1 MSTSTK
7 KPFSKTLRTLLVF
20 LLLGSVMLSGCQA
33 IKNLTSPEP
42 TVAPAPVKQDDS
54 AVIAEGQLVPSD
66 FTNLYFT
73 TAGQVTEILV
83 KEGDQVS
90 KGDTLAH
97 LGDRQ
102 SFEANLASAEF
113 DLLHAQQQLHDL
125 NEKVAIA
132 SSEANLAVLDAEQA
146 YMDAQKRLEDIDT
159 DETQDKIDDARK
171 VVSDV
176 SDDVENAQDEFDK
189 YKDLD
194 SDNQNR
200 KDAEDKLKDAQVKY
214 DQAVRD
220 RDTLINDLG
229 RAKEDLANAQARLNQ
244 ARLDAEAR
252 QSGPDPDQLALAQ
265 AQVKDATAQVAAAQS
280 ALDKLAL
287 VAPYAGRILRIDI
300 SAGERVQSNQTVL
313 VLADTSSW
321 FVETSDLTES
331 EVVKISLDQPVMIK
345 PDALPD
351 VEISGTVES
360 IDETFIERAGDITYI
375 VRIKLDE
382 TDPILRWG
390 MTVEARFGK

>member
-54 AVIAEGQLVPSD
+54 TVIAEGQLVPSD

>member
-33 IKNLTSPEP
+33 IKNMTSPEP

-54 AVIAEGQLVPSD
+54 TVIAEGHVVPSD

-113 DLLHAQQQLHDL
+113 DLLHAQQQLDDL

>member
-54 AVIAEGQLVPSD
+54 TVIAEGHVVPSD

>member
-7 KPFSKTLRTLLVF
+7 KPFSKTLRILLVF

-54 AVIAEGQLVPSD
+54 TVIAEGHVVPSD

-113 DLLHAQQQLHDL
+113 DLLHAQQQLDDL

>member
-54 AVIAEGQLVPSD
+54 TVIAEGQLVPSD

-113 DLLHAQQQLHDL
+113 DLLHAQQQLDDL